1 MKKALHLL
9 LFLCLFGTIA
19 SAQEVLLSEDFE
31 NGWPEGFEL
40 INVDMLIPNDPDLA
54 GLADSAWT
62 IRYITQEGW
71 NSNAAFSVSW
81 YENDEGPS
89 DDWMILPAIDLGENT
104 VLSWTAMAITSSG
117 DFRDRYQVAISTG
130 DPVIEDFEENA
141 LLFDT
146 GNLGEI
152 DLIQM
157 RSVNLADAGYSN
169 QTVYIAFRNFT
180 APFDPDLPQGPGN
193 GGNELMIDDIVI
205 EDGVSAVENLA
216 TEEMA
221 LNVAP
226 NPATNQMLVN
236 YRLQE
241 SSSVQ
246 LEIYTLTGQHL
257 RTQEIQPQNQGT
269 HSQWVNIENL
279 SPGMYLLSVRTPNQI
294 GTIKFSVQ

>member
-9 LFLCLFGTIA
+9 LFLCFFGTTTF
-19 SAQEVLLSEDFE
+19 AQEVLLSEDFE

-40 INVDMLIPNDPDLA
+40 INVDMLVPNDPDLV
-54 GLADSAWT
+54 GLADSAWS
-62 IRYITQEGW
+62 IRYITQEAW

-81 YENDEGPS
+81 YEGDEGPS
-89 DDWMILPAIDLGENT
+89 DDWMILPAVDLGENT
-104 VLSWTAMAITSSG
+104 VLSWVGMAITSSG

-157 RSVNLADAGYSN
+157 RSVNLADAGYTN

-180 APFDPDLPQGPGN
+180 APFDPNLPQGPGN

-221 LNVAP
+221 VNVAP
-226 NPATNQMLVN
+226 NPATDEMLVN

-241 SSSVQ
+241 ASAVR
-246 LEIYTLTGQHL
+246 LEIHTLTGQHL
-257 RTQEIQPQNQGT
+257 RTQEIQQQSQGA
-269 HSQWVNIENL
+269 HSQWVNIEHL
-279 SPGMYLLSVRTPNQI
+279 SPGMYLLSVRTANQI